1 MALTEIETRPYRW
14 VVLSSWQVCH
24 ATSWGM
30 VVVFGIL
37 LPSISSEFQLSYIQ
51 QGLLSSIPVWIM
63 VVLTIPLS
71 VWLVRYR
78 PNILTTVTLALGTVF
93 LFLQAFAATFVIL
106 LVSRLAFGLTMAAR
120 EPIKVRLI
128 HQWFPP
134 REYLLANG
142 VIAGILNVVF
152 TAAMVATPLFL
163 TVSSN
168 DWRTPLYIF
177 GGFFAFLSIL
187 WAILGRQRATQEGQ
201 LDTTRTEAS
210 LLKGVLRHKEMWM
223 AGVGL
228 LGINLACGCFLTFY
242 PTYMLDRYDTSLT
255 LSGTILALS
264 FAASGIISFQISRIA
279 TNWKSRA
286 NTLYLAGLILSCSY
300 ILLLVT
306 DSLPILLILGVLNG
320 MAWGCFPILITVP
333 FNLRDI
339 RIRELPVANAFLF
352 TNLSL
357 GLAIGPVLAG
367 FLQDTFG
374 NLAAVLVFMSLPCL
388 SLVLAGFFVRTLAIV
403 SPSHR
408 G

>member
-1 MALTEIETRPYRW
+1 MF
-14 VVLSSWQVCH
+14 SH
-24 ATSWGM
+24 ATSWGIVM
-30 VVVFGIL
+30 IFGIL
-37 LPSISSEFQLSYIQ
+37 LPSISSEFQLSYTQ
-51 QGLLSSIPVWIM
+51 QGLLSSTPVWIM

-93 LFLQAFAATFVIL
+93 LFLQASAATFGML

-142 VIAGILNVVF
+142 VTAGIINLVF
-152 TAAMVATPLFL
+152 TVAMVATPLFL
-163 TVSSN
+163 NASSN
-168 DWRTPLYIF
+168 GWRTPLYLF
-177 GGFFAFLSIL
+177 GGFFAFMTIL
-187 WAILGRQRATQEGQ
+187 WAILGRQRATQEAQ
-201 LDTTRTEAS
+201 VDTTRTEAS

-223 AGVGL
+223 AGLGL

-242 PTYMLDRYDTSLT
+242 PTYMLDRYHTSLT
-255 LSGTILALS
+255 LSGTILAVS
-264 FAASGIISFQISRIA
+264 FFISGIISFQISRIA

-286 NTLYLAGLILSCSY
+286 NILYLAGLLLPFSY
-300 ILLLVT
+300 ILLLFT
-306 DSLPILLILGVLNG
+306 NSLPLLLILGVVNG

-333 FNLRDI
+333 FNLRHI

-357 GLAIGPVLAG
+357 GLAVGPVLAG
-367 FLQDTFG
+367 FLQDRFD
-374 NLAAVLVFMSLPCL
+374 NLAAILIFMSLPCL
-388 SLVLAGFFVRTLAIV
+388 SLALAGFFVRTLAV
-403 SPSHR
+403 VLPSNI
-408 G
+408 GNITE